1 MSYLAA
7 KLFYMALT
15 ASQIKIKREKLP
27 VSQMAETLIGSEI
40 IKQAAEVN
48 EKIKQGEK
56 IYNLTIGDFDPKIF
70 PIPQLLEKLILEAY
84 QNKQTNYPAANGI
97 IELRKAVSS
106 FLRKNQ
112 GLEYNAEEI
121 LITAGARPAIYAIYQ
136 TLLDPKDKV
145 IFPIP
150 SWNNNHYCHLSG
162 TQGIFVETTPENNFM
177 PTAGK
182 LKPYLKDAVLLSLCS
197 PLNPTGTVFSKEALM
212 EICEAVAEENAGRN
226 ENQKPLYI
234 MYDQIYCGLL
244 HGETKHY
251 DPVSLLP
258 ELKDYTIYVDGISK
272 CFAATGVRVG
282 WAFGPQRIIDKM
294 KAILS
299 HIGAWAPK
307 AEQMATAKFLE
318 QEKEV
323 NNFVQQFSSQ
333 VCQRLEAIYKGI
345 SQLKKEGLPV
355 DVIAPQAAIYLTVCF
370 NLIGRKTKDGK
381 TFANS
386 KEMTSFLLDKAKLAV
401 VPFSSFGTSNLSPW
415 YRLSVGTCK
424 MEDIEGIIGNVRN
437 ALMEIG

>member
-1 MSYLAA
+1 MIMTVIP
-7 KLFYMALT
+7 K
-15 ASQIKIKREKLP
+15 KIKGEKLP

-70 PIPQLLEKLILEAY
+70 PIPQQLEKLIIEAY

-97 IELRKAVSS
+97 VELRKAVSS
-106 FLRKNQ
+106 FIKKNQ
-112 GLEYNAEEI
+112 GLDYNSEEI
-121 LITAGARPAIYAIYQ
+121 LITAGARPVIYAIYQ
-136 TLLDPKDKV
+136 TLLDIDDKV

-150 SWNNNHYCHLSG
+150 SWNNNHYCHLSR
-162 TQGIFVETTPENNFM
+162 TQGIFVEASSENNFM
-177 PTAGK
+177 PTVSD
-182 LKPYLKDAVLLSLCS
+182 LKPHLKEATLLSLCS
-197 PLNPTGTVFSKEALM
+197 PLNPTGTVFSKENLF
-212 EICEAVAEENAGRN
+212 EICEAVAEENARRS
-226 ENQKPLYI
+226 EKQKPLYI

-251 DPVSLLP
+251 DPVSLMP
-258 ELKDYTIYVDGISK
+258 DLKDYTIYVDGISK

-282 WAFGPQRIIDKM
+282 WTFGPQRIIDKM

-307 AEQMATAKFLE
+307 AEQVATAKFLE
-318 QEKEV
+318 QENEV
-323 NNFVQQFSSQ
+323 NDFIQKFSSQ
-333 VCQRLEAIYKGI
+333 VSQRLDAFYQGFSE
-345 SQLKKEGLPV
+345 LKKEGLPV

-370 NLIGRKTKDGK
+370 NLIGKKTKDGK
-381 TFANS
+381 IFTNS

-401 VPFSSFGTSNLSPW
+401 VPFSSFGTSALSPW

-437 ALMEIG
+437 TLRELE